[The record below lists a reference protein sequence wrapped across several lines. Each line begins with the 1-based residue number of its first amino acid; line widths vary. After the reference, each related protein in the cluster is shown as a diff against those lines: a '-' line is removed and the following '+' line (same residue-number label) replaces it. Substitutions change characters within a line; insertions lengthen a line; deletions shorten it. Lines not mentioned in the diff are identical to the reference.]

1 MAFFDELGKALS
13 DTGKV
18 VVGKTKDI
26 TGALQLKAKV
36 SQEKD
41 KVNQAY
47 IELGKAFYDILKT
60 APEETYASEV
70 KTISEGL
77 LVIEDLENQIME
89 LEGTRICAECGAK
102 VDRGAKFCS
111 KCGTPLPEMPPKEG
125 PNPAQDW
132 ADVGKAADD
141 CVKAATDMARLQ
153 DNPNVTITA
162 VPGATLNQL
171 VINSAN
177 FPQFTPEVRRALHMA
192 IDTEAIT
199 KTAYVTA
206 DRADSLLPPSAWGYK
221 AVDESKTAFD
231 PEGARHTGGLQHQ
244 G

>member
-41 KVNQAY
+41 KINQAY

-77 LVIEDLENQIME
+77 LVIEDLDNQIME

-141 CVKAATDMARLQ
+141 CVKAATDMAAQAAAAAECVGQ
-153 DNPNVTITA
+153 DIAEGAERA
-162 VPGATLNQL
+162 VKEAADNADAAARALNQ
-171 VINSAN
+171 V
-177 FPQFTPEVRRALHMA
+177 
-192 IDTEAIT
+192 
-199 KTAYVTA
+199 
-206 DRADSLLPPSAWGYK
+206 
-221 AVDESKTAFD
+221 FD
-231 PEGARHTGGLQHQ
+231 PAEKTEETKED
-244 G
+244 

>member
-141 CVKAATDMARLQ
+141 CVKAATDMA
-153 DNPNVTITA
+153 
-162 VPGATLNQL
+162 
-171 VINSAN
+171 N
-177 FPQFTPEVRRALHMA
+177 F
-192 IDTEAIT
+192 
-199 KTAYVTA
+199 
-206 DRADSLLPPSAWGYK
+206 SLS
-221 AVDESKTAFD
+221 F
-231 PEGARHTGGLQHQ
+231 
-244 G
+244 